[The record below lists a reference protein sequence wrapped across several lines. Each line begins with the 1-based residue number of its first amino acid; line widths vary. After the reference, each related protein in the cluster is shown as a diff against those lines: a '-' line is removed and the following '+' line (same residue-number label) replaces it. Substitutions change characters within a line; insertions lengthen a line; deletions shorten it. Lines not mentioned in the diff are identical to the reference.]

1 MCIRDRYTTTYD
13 AKAKQYLQE
22 GKKVVLCP
30 KPNKVK
36 GRKSVFHNHF
46 WNPIMFKWAP
56 TTLGCWQEQASQAW
70 DVEPGMWFTWKIT
83 APSSDFHVLTV
94 TSAGRRR
101 NYRTATHTTGR
112 AAMCIRDRRNM
123 PGKKPVICKSIR
135 PPTKGIFLH

>member
-1 MCIRDRYTTTYD
+1 MQTTPDVLYTTTYD

-56 TTLGCWQEQASQAW
+56 TTLGCLIHADQLHQIFMMGI
-70 DVEPGMWFTWKIT
+70 DPYIPTIMNF
-83 APSSDFHVLTV
+83 V
-94 TSAGRRR
+94 TNGQM
-101 NYRTATHTTGR
+101 YG
-112 AAMCIRDRRNM
+112 
-123 PGKKPVICKSIR
+123 
-135 PPTKGIFLH
+135 